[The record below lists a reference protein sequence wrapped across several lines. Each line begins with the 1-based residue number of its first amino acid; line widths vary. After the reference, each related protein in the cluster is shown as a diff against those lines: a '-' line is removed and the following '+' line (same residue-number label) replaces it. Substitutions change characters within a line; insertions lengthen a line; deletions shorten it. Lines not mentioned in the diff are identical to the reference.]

1 MNYFHRNVVWL
12 DSWSKNN
19 WERYPRVCGA
29 IASLSAAVQEEVNHQ
44 FWLTKTDRC
53 RKRKRGTVDPSPAT
67 GGHGS
72 ATGSHVAAT
81 GGQGPATGGQDPDTV
96 CHAPA
101 QPSGG
106 HGSATGGHGS
116 ATGGQ
121 GPATGGQDPDTVF
134 HAQPLRKRR
143 LSVDR
148 RINALRCQLW
158 RKNVKLEQLQQEL
171 AKYTRPKDLAKRV
184 SEEWII
190 RVILTA
196 PNVSARALSESFRMA
211 VGEDHSGRQQ
221 PSISR
226 LLVVISRLLVV
237 Y

>member
-1 MNYFHRNVVWL
+1 MDTDQASGDESESGSSVTL
-12 DSWSKNN
+12 DMTEYE
-19 WERYPRVCGA
+19 WEA
-29 IASLSAAVQEEVNHQ
+29 LKAKL
-44 FWLTKTDRC
+44 K
-53 RKRKRGTVDPSPAT
+53 
-67 GGHGS
+67 
-72 ATGSHVAAT
+72 
-81 GGQGPATGGQDPDTV
+81 
-96 CHAPA
+96 
-101 QPSGG
+101 G

-143 LSVDR
+143 LSADR
-148 RINALRCQLW
+148 RINALHCQLW

-196 PNVSARALSESFRMA
+196 PNVSARALSESFCMA